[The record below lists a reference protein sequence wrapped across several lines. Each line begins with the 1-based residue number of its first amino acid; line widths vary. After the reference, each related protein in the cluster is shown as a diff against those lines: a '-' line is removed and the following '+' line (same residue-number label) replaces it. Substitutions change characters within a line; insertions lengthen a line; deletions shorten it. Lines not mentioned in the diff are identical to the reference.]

1 MPTAAQIG
9 FFTSL
14 LEVAATSIGTGIVVG
29 GFLAAVVGMFAG
41 RTRRE
46 MEADALR
53 VTFYGGSVGMFC
65 LCFDLL
71 MRYAG

>member
-1 MPTAAQIG
+1 MPIIAQVG
-9 FFTSL
+9 FLTSL
-14 LEVAATSIGTGIVVG
+14 LEVTATSIGTGVVAG
-29 GFLAAVVGMFAG
+29 GFLAAVVGMLSG

-46 MEADALR
+46 MEGDALR